1 MLSYK
6 FILTLDGIG
15 VNMDKYVRRDPRSII
30 ETVLVLLLLLILML
44 ALYNVLKI
52 FLGVL
57 AFALVFAVSFAGAFE
72 WLTRLTGNR
81 RKLAAVIYSILLIA
95 IMALPLIYIVA
106 TIRNHVRDALHW
118 LELVKTNGLPSLPG
132 WIPGLP
138 LVGDNIAAF
147 WRELQDSP
155 KEVLARNEVQI
166 RMALRHIL
174 TSGVGVL
181 GAVLQFVLAIIIS
194 AFFLVSGDKIL
205 NPIKLTIQ
213 HLLGRRDGLLLL
225 GATTQAIKS
234 VAIGVMGTALI
245 AAAISW
251 IGLTIAGISF
261 ALILAAMI
269 FFLVLIQ
276 LGPLFVWVPLVIWT
290 AVQGHTGVTI
300 FLIIYGVVLLLIDA
314 FLKPILIAR
323 SGGKIPFLVLFLGV
337 IGGLAAWGFIGM
349 FLGAIIL
356 SVFFTVFNSWLKK
369 KSNTIAGSAI
379 D

>member
-1 MLSYK
+1 
-6 FILTLDGIG
+6 
-15 VNMDKYVRRDPRSII
+15 MDKYIRRDSRNVI

-57 AFALVFAVSFAGAFE
+57 TFALIFSVSFAGPFE

-81 RKLAAVIYSILLIA
+81 RKLAAFIYSILLIA
-95 IMALPLIYIVA
+95 IIAVPLFFIFA
-106 TIRNHVRDALHW
+106 TIRNHVKEALHW
-118 LELVKTNGLPSLPG
+118 IEMIKTNGLPSLPA
-132 WIPGLP
+132 WVPGLP
-138 LVGDNIAAF
+138 VIGEDITSF
-147 WRELQDSP
+147 WRQLQNSP
-155 KEVLARNEVQI
+155 KEVLIRNEVQV

-174 TSGVGVL
+174 TSGVGVIS
-181 GAVLQFVLAIIIS
+181 AIIQFILAIIIS

-213 HLLGRRDGLLLL
+213 NLLGRRDGLLLL
-225 GATTQAIKS
+225 GATTQAIRS

-245 AAAISW
+245 AAIISW
-251 IGLTIAGISF
+251 IGLVIAGISF
-261 ALILAAMI
+261 SLILAALI

-276 LGPLFVWVPLVIWT
+276 LGPLLVWIPLIIWT

-300 FLIIYGVVLLLIDA
+300 FLIIYGIALLVIDA

-356 SVFFTVFNSWLKK
+356 AVFFTVFNSWLKK
-369 KSNTIAGSAI
+369 KEATLQ
-379 D
+379 